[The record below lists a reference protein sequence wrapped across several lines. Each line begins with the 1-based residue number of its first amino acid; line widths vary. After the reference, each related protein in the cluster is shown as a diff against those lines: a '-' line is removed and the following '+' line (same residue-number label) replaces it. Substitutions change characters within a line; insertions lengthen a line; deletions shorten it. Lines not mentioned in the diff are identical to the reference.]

1 MKILK
6 FPAVI
11 VAALFGFLTL
21 FAGEE
26 WTGVVKI
33 FAVSSPPNY
42 FLPWQNFSQQS
53 GSGTGFVIDGNRI
66 ITNAHVVAYP
76 TFITVRKPGDQTR
89 YPAKVVAVNHECDL
103 AILTVEDSKFFDG
116 IKPLEL
122 ADLPPM
128 QSSVAAVGYPVG
140 GDNVSITVGV
150 LSRVEPLEYSHSGKE
165 LLGAQIDAAINPGNS
180 GGPVLHEGKVVGIAF
195 QGLGESQNIGYMIP
209 CSVLKHFLED
219 LKSGKVDGFPDVP
232 FDYEKLENP
241 DLREYCRMKPGQ
253 SGILVTSVPEILAEQ
268 VPLKAG
274 DVVMKVEN
282 FNIAND
288 ATIDQGQGK
297 VLYFGCV
304 FWEKQLNTPC
314 RLTILRDGK
323 EMTVETKT
331 VKIPYRIPNQVYD
344 REPEYYIAGGLVFT
358 PLTANFIYSAWR
370 NPGNMPADL
379 AINLGKPRSRP
390 DEEIVIVSM
399 VLADEVNLGYQ
410 NIRAIRVVSVN
421 GEKIVSLRQLAD
433 LIDRQKDG
441 FLTLVLQND
450 NKIVMNAAEVKE
462 ATPRVMF
469 RYRIAS
475 DRSTNLTKPL
485 VFKK

>member
-1 MKILK
+1 M
-6 FPAVI
+6 
-11 VAALFGFLTL
+11 
-21 FAGEE
+21 
-26 WTGVVKI
+26 
-33 FAVSSPPNY
+33 
-42 FLPWQNFSQQS
+42 
-53 GSGTGFVIDGNRI
+53 
-66 ITNAHVVAYP
+66 
-76 TFITVRKPGDQTR
+76 
-89 YPAKVVAVNHECDL
+89 
-103 AILTVEDSKFFDG
+103 
-116 IKPLEL
+116 
-122 ADLPPM
+122 
-128 QSSVAAVGYPVG
+128 
-140 GDNVSITVGV
+140 

-314 RLTILRDGK
+314 RLTILRDGQRDDGRN
-323 EMTVETKT
+323 ENREDSVPDSESGLR
-331 VKIPYRIPNQVYD
+331 PRARILYCG
-344 REPEYYIAGGLVFT
+344 RTGFH
-358 PLTANFIYSAWR
+358 
-370 NPGNMPADL
+370 PADCEFHL
-379 AINLGKPRSRP
+379 FRMAEPRQHARRP
-390 DEEIVIVSM
+390 CD
-399 VLADEVNLGYQ
+399 Q
-410 NIRAIRVVSVN
+410 PR
-421 GEKIVSLRQLAD
+421 K
-433 LIDRQKDG
+433 
-441 FLTLVLQND
+441 
-450 NKIVMNAAEVKE
+450 
-462 ATPRVMF
+462 TPQP
-469 RYRIAS
+469 AG
-475 DRSTNLTKPL
+475 
-485 VFKK
+485 

>member
-297 VLYFGCV
+297 VL
-304 FWEKQLNTPC
+304 
-314 RLTILRDGK
+314 
-323 EMTVETKT
+323 
-331 VKIPYRIPNQVYD
+331 
-344 REPEYYIAGGLVFT
+344 
-358 PLTANFIYSAWR
+358 
-370 NPGNMPADL
+370 
-379 AINLGKPRSRP
+379 
-390 DEEIVIVSM
+390 
-399 VLADEVNLGYQ
+399 
-410 NIRAIRVVSVN
+410 
-421 GEKIVSLRQLAD
+421 
-433 LIDRQKDG
+433 
-441 FLTLVLQND
+441 
-450 NKIVMNAAEVKE
+450 
-462 ATPRVMF
+462 
-469 RYRIAS
+469 
-475 DRSTNLTKPL
+475 
-485 VFKK
+485 